1 MAHNEYYTFNQ
12 GAVNGEVSMNVHVFD
27 TIVKETVS
35 KMENV
40 DLDASKGFSIPGTK
54 AHVSCSIK
62 DNEVFIEIHVKIKYG
77 VKVSKTSQE
86 IQEKI
91 CSAILEMTGVKVNCI
106 NVIVDE
112 IIFE

>member
-12 GAVNGEVSMNVHVFD
+12 GSVNGQVLMNVQVFD
-27 TIVKETVS
+27 IIVKETVS
-35 KMENV
+35 KMNNV

-62 DNEVFIEIHVKIKYG
+62 ENEVYIEIHVKIKYG
-77 VKVSKTSQE
+77 VKVSQISKE

-91 CSAILEMTGVKVNCI
+91 AAAILEMTGVKVNCI
-106 NVIVDE
+106 NIIVDE
-112 IIFE
+112 IDFE